1 MKLPG
6 GEDAIVDMAKL
17 RDYCLSSTHLVGPH
31 KARVFQS
38 ALGLTA
44 ADAMHLQAALKSAAR
59 GQEAV
64 VGISDIYGTR
74 YIIDFEL
81 QWTEKVAIIRSSWII
96 RTSET
101 APRFLTCYIL

>member
-6 GEDAIVDMAKL
+6 GEDAIVDITKI
-17 RDYCLSSTHLVGPH
+17 RDYCLSPTHIIGRH

-44 ADAMHLQAALKSAAR
+44 TDAIHLQVVLKSAAR
-59 GQEAV
+59 SQEAV
-64 VGISDIYGTR
+64 PGISDIYGTR

-81 QWTEKVAIIRSSWII
+81 QWNERVAIIRSSWII
-96 RTSET
+96 RTGEI